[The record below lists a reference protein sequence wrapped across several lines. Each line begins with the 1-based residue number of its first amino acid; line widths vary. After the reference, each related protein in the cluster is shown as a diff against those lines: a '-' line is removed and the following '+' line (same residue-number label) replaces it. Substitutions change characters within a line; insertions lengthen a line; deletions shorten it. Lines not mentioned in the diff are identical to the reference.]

1 MNVLYHE
8 KQCNKG
14 WPAFFNICIPHY
26 SLNALLMNST
36 KHLNQ
41 LPLETELPPLRIAYK
56 NAEVAEKKTVK
67 VKRNKTVKA
76 AAKNKVTKEPLPLFN
91 DYKFKAK
98 DYDPL

>member
-1 MNVLYHE
+1 VKNNEIGDGLLFLIYVSLSH
-8 KQCNKG
+8 
-14 WPAFFNICIPHY
+14 

-36 KHLNQ
+36 KQLNQ
-41 LPLETELPPLRIAYK
+41 LPLETELPPLRIVYK

-67 VKRNKTVKA
+67 VKRNKTVKPA
-76 AAKNKVTKEPLPLFN
+76 QQNKVTKEPLPLFN